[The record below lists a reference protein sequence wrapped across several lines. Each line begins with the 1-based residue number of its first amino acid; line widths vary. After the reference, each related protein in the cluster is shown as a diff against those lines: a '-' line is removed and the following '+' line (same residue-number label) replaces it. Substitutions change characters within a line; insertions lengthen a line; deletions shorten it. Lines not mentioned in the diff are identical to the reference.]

1 MSKQQPAAWQ
11 GFFRLVVTAA
21 ANADLYN
28 PQHPQVTRLGGKAL
42 ELIKSQLGTKNR
54 IDILLIDQS
63 IILGETPLPS
73 NLHTVRFVD
82 ALKNRGIEHLSLQGA
97 ISQQEL
103 LQLILLLAK
112 RQEPPQ
118 QPRNSANLRFGSI
131 DMSKIGQ
138 NSRATRAAPLSTES
152 DLLQCERDQLAEICI
167 GVGKKRSLSV
177 TGLKE
182 IVAHF
187 LQALDQE
194 LNPLLAIFPLHQ
206 QDQYSFTHST
216 NVCLLTLAHARRL
229 GLNGPLLHDIGIA
242 ALLHDIGKLFL
253 PVDIINKPGKPSDE
267 EWQMIRLHPVRGA
280 EYLIGT
286 PGVPQ
291 LAVVTAYEHHMKYDL
306 TGYPK
311 ARKSWQQHLCS
322 HMTTIADIFDAMRT
336 KRAYRE
342 AMDADRV
349 SKMLEDLSGSELH
362 PDLTASFLQM
372 INQAT
377 VQATAP
383 ETT

>member
-1 MSKQQPAAWQ
+1 MSQQQPAAWQ
-11 GFFRLVVTAA
+11 DFFRLLVTAA

-28 PQHPQVTRLGGKAL
+28 PQHPQVTRLCGKAL
-42 ELIKSQLGTKNR
+42 ELIRSQLGTKNR
-54 IDILLIDQS
+54 IDILLIDQN
-63 IILGETPLPS
+63 IVLGETPLTS

-82 ALKNRGIEHLSLQGA
+82 ALRTRGIEHLSLQGA
-97 ISQQEL
+97 ISQKEL
-103 LQLILLLAK
+103 LKLILLLAK

-118 QPRNSANLRFGSI
+118 HPRNSTNLRFGSI

-138 NSRATRAAPLSTES
+138 NSRVTKATPLSTES
-152 DLLQCERDQLAEICI
+152 GLLQCERDRLAEICT
-167 GVGKKRSLSV
+167 GAGKRRSLSV

-229 GLNGPLLHDIGIA
+229 GLSGHLLHDIGIA

-291 LAVVTAYEHHMKYDL
+291 LAVVTAYEHHMKYNL
-306 TGYPK
+306 TGYPVAK
-311 ARKSWQQHLCS
+311 KDWQQHLCS
-322 HMTTIADIFDAMRT
+322 HMTTIADIFDALRT

-342 AMDADRV
+342 AMEAGRV
-349 SKMLEDLSGSELH
+349 SGMLTDLAGSELH
-362 PDLTASFLQM
+362 PELTASFLQM

-377 VQATAP
+377 APATAP

>member
-11 GFFRLVVTAA
+11 DLFRLLVTAA

-28 PQHPQVTRLGGKAL
+28 PQHPQVTRLCGKAL

-54 IDILLIDQS
+54 IDILLIDQN
-63 IILGETPLPS
+63 IILGETPLAS
-73 NLHTVRFVD
+73 NLHTIRFVD
-82 ALKNRGIEHLSLQGA
+82 ALRTRGIEHLSLQGA

-103 LQLILLLAK
+103 LQLVLLLAK

-118 QPRNSANLRFGSI
+118 QPRNSVNLRFGSI
-131 DMSKIGQ
+131 DMSEIGQ
-138 NSRATRAAPLSTES
+138 SSRITRETPRSVEC
-152 DLLQCERDQLAEICI
+152 DLLQNERNRLAEICS
-167 GVGKKRSLSV
+167 GAGKKRSLSL
-177 TGLKE
+177 TGLND

-194 LNPLLAIFPLHQ
+194 LNPLLAIFPLHK
-206 QDQYSFTHST
+206 QDMYSFTHST

-229 GLNGPLLHDIGIA
+229 GLSGPLLHDIGIA

-253 PVDIINKPGKPSDE
+253 PIDIINKPGKPSDE
-267 EWQMIRLHPVRGA
+267 EWEMIRLHPVRGA

-291 LAVVTAYEHHMKYDL
+291 LAVVTAYEHHMKFNL
-306 TGYPK
+306 TGYPVAK
-311 ARKSWQQHLCS
+311 NDWQQHLCS
-322 HMTTIADIFDAMRT
+322 HMTTIADIFDALRT

-342 AMDADRV
+342 AMGADKVRQ
-349 SKMLEDLSGSELH
+349 MLSNLSGVELH
-362 PDLTASFLQM
+362 PGLTSTFLQM
-372 INQAT
+372 IDE
-377 VQATAP
+377 V
-383 ETT
+383 TTLPPC

>member
-1 MSKQQPAAWQ
+1 MSQQQPAIWQ
-11 GFFRLVVTAA
+11 DFFRLLVTAA

-28 PQHPQVTRLGGKAL
+28 QQHPQVTRLCGKAL
-42 ELIKSQLGTKNR
+42 ELIKSLFGSKNQ
-54 IDILLIDQS
+54 IDILLIDQN
-63 IILGETPLPS
+63 IVLDETPLSS
-73 NLHTVRFVD
+73 NLHTVRFVE
-82 ALKNRGIEHLSLQGA
+82 ALRVHGIEHLSLQRA

-103 LQLILLLAK
+103 LQLIVLLTK
-112 RQEPPQ
+112 RQDLSQ
-118 QPRNSANLRFGSI
+118 QPKSSTSLRFGSI
-131 DMSKIGQ
+131 DMSKAGQ
-138 NSRATRAAPLSTES
+138 TSTAVGATPLPSES
-152 DLLQCERDQLAEICI
+152 DLVQYERERLSDICT
-167 GVGKKRSLSV
+167 GVGKKRSLSLN
-177 TGLKE
+177 GLKE

-229 GLNGPLLHDIGIA
+229 GLSGPLLHDIGIA

-253 PVDIINKPGKPSDE
+253 PVDIINKPGKPNEE
-267 EWQMIRLHPVRGA
+267 EWQIIRLHPVRGA
-280 EYLIGT
+280 EYLVGT

-306 TGYPK
+306 TGYPGV
-311 ARKSWQQHLCS
+311 RKDWQQHLGS
-322 HMTTIADIFDAMRT
+322 HMVTIADIFDALRT

-342 AMDADRV
+342 AMGANRV
-349 SKMLEDLSGSELH
+349 YEMLTDLSGSELH
-362 PDLTASFLQM
+362 PELTASFLQM

-377 VQATAP
+377 VPATAP

>member
-11 GFFRLVVTAA
+11 EFIRLLITAA
-21 ANADLYN
+21 ANADLYT
-28 PQHPQVTRLGGKAL
+28 PEHPQVTRLCGKAL
-42 ELIKSQLGTKNR
+42 ELIKSQLVTKNQ
-54 IDILLIDQS
+54 IDILLIDQN
-63 IILGETPLPS
+63 IVLDETPLAS
-73 NLHTVRFVD
+73 NLHTVRFTD
-82 ALKNRGIEHLSLQGA
+82 ALRTRGIEHLSLQGA

-112 RQEPPQ
+112 RQDPPQ

-131 DMSKIGQ
+131 DMSDTRQK
-138 NSRATRAAPLSTES
+138 SRATKATSRPADS
-152 DLLQCERDQLAEICI
+152 DLLQCERDQLAEIYT
-167 GVGKKRSLSV
+167 GARKKRSLSL
-177 TGLKE
+177 TGLKD

-229 GLNGPLLHDIGIA
+229 GLKGPLLHDIGIA

-291 LAVVTAYEHHMKYDL
+291 LAVVTAYEHHMKYNL
-306 TGYPK
+306 TGYPAAK
-311 ARKSWQQHLCS
+311 TDWQQHLCS
-322 HMTTIADIFDAMRT
+322 HMTTIADIFDALRT
-336 KRAYRE
+336 KRSYRE
-342 AMDADRV
+342 AMAAGKVRQ
-349 SKMLEDLSGSELH
+349 MLSNISGEELH
-362 PDLTASFLQM
+362 PRLTSTFLQM
-372 INQAT
+372 IDEAT
-377 VQATAP
+377 DLSP
-383 ETT
+383 C